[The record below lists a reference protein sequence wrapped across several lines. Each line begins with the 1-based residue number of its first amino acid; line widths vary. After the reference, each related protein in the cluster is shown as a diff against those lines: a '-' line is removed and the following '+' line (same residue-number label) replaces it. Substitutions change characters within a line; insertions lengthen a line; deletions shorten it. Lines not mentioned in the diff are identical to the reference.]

1 MPNYPFFNPQA
12 PFSYSPPSNPPADP
26 PPGEPNAWQRI
37 QAGYGNSDPNSSFN
51 LFGRQL
57 GNFIA
62 GPSGSPPVPTRKNNE
77 ADLRNYLLW
86 RWNASAPQNVGFTPG
101 AGAGGYSNNFPTP
114 TAPIGALPAGYSNG
128 NVQPPI
134 APATTP
140 APAGA
145 GATGYGNNF
154 APATTTPVGHTGY
167 SGILPPPQPRD
178 VGLIYGNG
186 NVRPPTAPVSGNTG
200 NGSPNNPYG
209 TGQGAGTGAGAGGQQ
224 GETWIDTK
232 GYKHHKDPYINSAY
246 ERLDSQMGQ
255 GFTDQFIDR
264 MGIDPIR
271 FYMREFVD
279 DPRAA
284 GWQLPDERGKQG
296 RDFLEGMATYKAE
309 TMAKFHPSAV
319 AEWQRLHG
327 ANTEIPLEQWERW
340 DKIAM
345 STGGN
350 PLNGGPGVN
359 PYGVY

>member
-26 PPGEPNAWQRI
+26 PPGEPNAWQRV
-37 QAGYGNSDPNSSFN
+37 QAGYGNSDPNSPFN

-62 GPSGSPPVPTRKNNE
+62 GPSGSPPVPSGQRNE

-209 TGQGAGTGAGAGGQQ
+209 TGQGAGTGAGAGAPQ
-224 GETWIDTK
+224 GDTWVDNK
-232 GYKHHKDPYINSAY
+232 GYKRHKDFRIDHAY
-246 ERLDSQMGQ
+246 QTLDREFGL

-264 MGIDPIR
+264 MGIDPVR
-271 FYMREFVD
+271 FYQRSFLND
-279 DPRAA
+279 DNAK
-284 GWQLPDERGKQG
+284 GWEIEDERGARAREYLTK
-296 RDFLEGMATYKAE
+296 RATDAAVKDAYFLPGATARWRE
-309 TMAKFHPSAV
+309 
-319 AEWQRLHG
+319 LHG
-327 ANTEIPLEQWERW
+327 DTPIPTEMFEKWW
-340 DKIAM
+340 GM
-345 STGGN
+345 SQGGYYQDRE
-350 PLNGGPGVN
+350 GR
-359 PYGVY
+359 PYGVA